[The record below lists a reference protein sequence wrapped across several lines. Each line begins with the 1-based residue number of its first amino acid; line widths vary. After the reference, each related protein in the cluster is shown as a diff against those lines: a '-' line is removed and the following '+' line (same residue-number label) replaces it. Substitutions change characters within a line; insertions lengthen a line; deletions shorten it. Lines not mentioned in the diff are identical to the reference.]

1 MAGPWEKFGQQS
13 APEGPWAQ
21 FDPARVPQTVA
32 AGQGFGDSGATW
44 GGVQSAAHGALQ
56 GLGDETLASVA
67 ALKET
72 LGGGLPFGKAYE
84 QALTMYRG
92 ARDKYR
98 EESPVAAIG
107 SEMAGGLAT
116 GLAGGAA
123 LSPARAAGAAVPSL
137 TGGRAAAQNVAV
149 GAAQGGL
156 YGFNEGEGG
165 LPERMTEAGQG
176 AALGGVLGAA
186 IPAVAG
192 GIGRAISPVRSQLTP
207 EKARLAEIAA
217 AEGIDLTPG
226 QLTGSNPLQ
235 TMESVFGTLP
245 WTAGPQR
252 AIQDEQ
258 RKQFN
263 RAVLSRAGINADNAS
278 PEVISQAKSRLG
290 SVFNDLSSRNAVQA
304 DAQLLDD
311 LARAEAEY
319 ARNLTPD
326 QRAIVDAYVTDIRS
340 RMAPVMSE
348 FRDTQTHPGTTILRD
363 VEGPGL
369 MLGEDY
375 QRARSAIGRRAKEA
389 TDPALSYALK
399 SIRNSLD
406 DAASRSVSPED
417 AAAWDA
423 ARRQYGNFKAVE
435 RAMKSSTNQ
444 AIEGNIPPTALL
456 QAVQQQTGAGR
467 YAAGQGDLND
477 LARVGAAFVRD
488 QIPNSGTA
496 QRTMMQN
503 LLTGGALTG
512 GGAAMMVD
520 PVTASITAAL
530 GLGGPR
536 LAQTVYNSDM
546 GKRYLTNR
554 ALDAAIPPA
563 TRRSLA
569 RLLAQGAGVYSGM
582 SEE

>member
-1 MAGPWEKFGQQS
+1 
-13 APEGPWAQ
+13 
-21 FDPARVPQTVA
+21 
-32 AGQGFGDSGATW
+32 
-44 GGVQSAAHGALQ
+44 
-56 GLGDETLASVA
+56 
-67 ALKET
+67 
-72 LGGGLPFGKAYE
+72 
-84 QALTMYRG
+84 
-92 ARDKYR
+92 
-98 EESPVAAIG
+98 
-107 SEMAGGLAT
+107 
-116 GLAGGAA
+116 
-123 LSPARAAGAAVPSL
+123 
-137 TGGRAAAQNVAV
+137 
-149 GAAQGGL
+149 
-156 YGFNEGEGG
+156 
-165 LPERMTEAGQG
+165 
-176 AALGGVLGAA
+176 
-186 IPAVAG
+186 
-192 GIGRAISPVRSQLTP
+192 
-207 EKARLAEIAA
+207 
-217 AEGIDLTPG
+217 
-226 QLTGSNPLQ
+226 
-235 TMESVFGTLP
+235 MESVFSTMP

-252 AIQDEQ
+252 VIQNEQ

-290 SVFNDLSSRNAVQA
+290 SVFNDLSYRNAVQA
-304 DAQLLDD
+304 DAQLMDD

-348 FRDTQTHPGTTILRD
+348 FRDTQAHPGTTILRD
-363 VEGPGL
+363 VEGPGF

-406 DAASRSVSPED
+406 DAASRSISPDD
-417 AAAWDA
+417 AASWDA
-423 ARRQYGNFKAVE
+423 ARRQYGNFKTIE
-435 RAMKSSTNQ
+435 RAMMSPT
-444 AIEGNIPPTALL
+444 AVEGNIPPAAFR
-456 QAVQQQTGAGR
+456 QAVQQSTGSR
-467 YAAGQGDLND
+467 YSSGVGDLND
-477 LARVGAAFVRD
+477 LSRIGKAFVQD
-488 QIPNSGTA
+488 QIPNSATA

-536 LAQTVYNSDM
+536 IAQTVYNSDM
-546 GKRYLTNR
+546 GRRYLTNQ

-569 RLLAQGAGVYSGM
+569 RLLAQGSGVYSGM
-582 SEE
+582 SEEQ